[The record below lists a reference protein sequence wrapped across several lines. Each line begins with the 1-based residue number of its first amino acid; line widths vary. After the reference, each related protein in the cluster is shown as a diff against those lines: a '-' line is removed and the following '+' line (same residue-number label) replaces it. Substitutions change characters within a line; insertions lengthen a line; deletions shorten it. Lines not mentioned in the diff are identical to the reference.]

1 MRPTLLLL
9 SSVIAEF
16 ASAAPPETPKP
27 LDQVTVEGRTV
38 RHSRNA

>member
-27 LDQVTVEGRTV
+27 LDQVTV
-38 RHSRNA
+38 